1 MQTDS
6 MRATVRGHE
15 VRGQLCRVSSPPL
28 PLCGSQD
35 GTQVSRLAQQVSL
48 PRHHLFGLR
57 TNFAMSQIPMATL
70 AVSSTTCVCSLLCM
84 VGTRKLFSICF
95 LPCHLRM
102 PLCQLCGSLYG
113 NLHFAS
119 VTKGRAERM
128 RCKYNEEQLIIGLG
142 H

>member
-1 MQTDS
+1 METDG
-6 MRATVRGHE
+6 MCAMVCPGACVE
-15 VRGQLCRVSSPPL
+15 VSSPRL
-28 PLCGSQD
+28 PLCGTQD
-35 GTQVSRLAQQVSL
+35 GTQVSRLAQQMSL
-48 PRHHLFGLR
+48 LLHHLFGLR
-57 TNFAMSQIPMATL
+57 THFAMSQIPVATL
-70 AVSSTTCVCSLLCM
+70 AVSSTTCVCSSQWM

-128 RCKYNEEQLIIGLG
+128 CCKYNKEQLIIGLG